1 MNTLENLLQQA
12 SKLSPEE
19 RLWLAGRLIEGI
31 RPGLRQARSSSRH
44 WAQLKGRLAYPA
56 AGMDAQDW
64 VRQMREESDH
74 QRQVSPK
81 PSDAG

>member
-31 RPGLRQARSSSRH
+31 RPGLRRAGPPRH
-44 WAQLKGRLAYPA
+44 WLQLKSRINYPA
-56 AGMDAQDW
+56 AGMDAQEW
-64 VRQMREESDH
+64 VRQMREESDS
-74 QRQVSPK
+74 QRDSSLKQ
-81 PSDAG
+81 AGAM